1 MKVLV
6 IGGSGAMGRAAVRA
20 ALSFDFIQE
29 IVVAGIDVEIATRF
43 VDSLNDTRVHC
54 IYLDVMDRPQLLDAM
69 RQVDVVLNA
78 AGPFFRFGVPIL
90 SAAIETAKH
99 YCDICDDWQ
108 PTVEML
114 ALHQQAQQ
122 KNITAI
128 IGLGASPGVLNLLC
142 AQAAAELDQV
152 DQIVSAW
159 KLSGAV
165 NADDGFSPAPAIGAV
180 DAAAVHLM
188 HCLSEDIQVIE
199 AGKAIKTRALQHS
212 QIDFPT
218 FGPIDVWSL
227 GHPEAITLPRTYTQ
241 LQQCYNGM
249 LEIGDIVDDLRQMAD
264 AVAAGQLSV
273 DDAARALT
281 SAESRDSRQQQ
292 LGQHAQ
298 SSIPNA
304 LAFAAGIKNG
314 QAKRVGA
321 YFKHSPAGGMA
332 TITGI
337 PLALFLPLLHGGH
350 LKQSGVFAPE
360 QVIEPQVFF
369 DLFDPFCGA
378 QGAGVTVLSATD
390 A

>member
-29 IVVAGIDVEIATRF
+29 IVVAGIDEEIATRF
-43 VDSLNDTRVHC
+43 VSSLNDVRARSC
-54 IYLDVMDRPQLLDAM
+54 YLDVMDRAQLLARM
-69 RQVDVVLNA
+69 AQVDVVLNA

-90 SAAIETAKH
+90 SAAIEAEKH

-114 ALHQQAQQ
+114 ALHEQAQQ

-165 NADDGFSPAPAIGAV
+165 NADDGFSPAPAQGAV

-188 HCLSEDIQVIE
+188 HCLSEQIQVIQD
-199 AGKAIKTRALQHS
+199 GKAIKTRALAHS

-218 FGPIDVWSL
+218 LGPIDVWSL

-249 LEIGDIVDDLRQMAD
+249 LEIGDIVDDLRHLAE

-273 DDAARALT
+273 DAAATALT

-292 LGQHAQ
+292 LGQRAQ
-298 SSIPNA
+298 SAIPNA
-304 LAFAAGIKNG
+304 LAFAAGIKDG

-350 LKQSGVFAPE
+350 FKHAGVFSPE
-360 QVIEPQVFF
+360 QAIDPQVFF
-369 DLFDPFCGA
+369 DLFDPFCGEH
-378 QGAGVTVLSATD
+378 GAGVTLVSETEA
-390 A
+390 

>member
-1 MKVLV
+1 MKVLL

-20 ALSFDFIQE
+20 ALNFDFITE
-29 IVVAGIDVEIATRF
+29 IVVAGIDVDLAARF
-43 VDSLNDTRVHC
+43 VSALGDTRLRSE
-54 IYLDVMDRPQLLDAM
+54 YLDVMDRPRLLEM
-69 RQVDVVLNA
+69 MQQVDVVLNA

-114 ALHQQAQQ
+114 ALHEQAQH
-122 KNITAI
+122 KNITAV
-128 IGLGASPGVLNLLC
+128 IGLGASPGILNLLC

-165 NADDGFSPAPAIGAV
+165 NADDGFSPAPAQGAV

-188 HCLSEDIQVIE
+188 HCLSEDIQVIQD
-199 AGKAIKTRALQHS
+199 GKAIKTRALAHS

-218 FGPIDVWSL
+218 LGAIDVWSL
-227 GHPEAITLPRTYTQ
+227 GHPEAITLPRSYSQ

-249 LEIGDIVDDLRQMAD
+249 LEIGDIVEDLRQMAD

-281 SAESRDSRQQQ
+281 SAESRDAREQQ
-292 LGQHAQ
+292 LGQGAQ
-298 SSIPNA
+298 SAIPNA

-350 LKQSGVFAPE
+350 LKQAGVFAPE
-360 QVIEPQVFF
+360 QVIDPQVFF

-378 QGAGVTVLSATD
+378 QGAGVTLVSA
-390 A
+390 